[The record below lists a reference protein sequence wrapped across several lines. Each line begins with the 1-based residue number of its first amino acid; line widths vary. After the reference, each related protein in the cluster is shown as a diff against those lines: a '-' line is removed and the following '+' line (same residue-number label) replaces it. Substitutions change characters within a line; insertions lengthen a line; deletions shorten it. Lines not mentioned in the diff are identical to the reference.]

1 MPVHEG
7 WSMSEKASITRQ
19 QERAQKAYK
28 CISPRINETEKQE
41 KKSDKDNEEYSQ
53 LAKKFPALV
62 HNCGLA
68 QALAFVQ
75 AKEKEE
81 NVGKAYLSHLSEV
94 MGIKKDEDLGKISRT
109 AKLMEYQHLTRE
121 TIEAATWLKR
131 YSEALLEKD

>member
-1 MPVHEG
+1 
-7 WSMSEKASITRQ
+7 MSKNAPITRH

-28 CISPRINETEKQE
+28 CISPRTKDANGQE
-41 KKSDKDNEEYSQ
+41 MKSDKDNEEYSQ

-75 AKEKEE
+75 AKEKDV
-81 NVGKAYLSHLSEV
+81 NIGKAYLSHLSDV
-94 MGIKKDEDLGKISRT
+94 MGLKKDEDLGIISRN
-109 AKLMEYQHLTRE
+109 AELREYQRLTRE
-121 TIEAATWLKR
+121 AIEAATWLKR

>member
-1 MPVHEG
+1 
-7 WSMSEKASITRQ
+7 MSESAPITRQ
-19 QERAQKAYK
+19 QERAQRAYK
-28 CISPRINETEKQE
+28 CISPRTKDANGQE
-41 KKSDKDNEEYSQ
+41 IQSDKDNEEYSQ

-75 AKEKEE
+75 AKEKDV
-81 NVGKAYLSHLSEV
+81 NIGKAYLSHLSDV
-94 MGIKKDEDLGKISRT
+94 MGLKKDEDLGSISRS
-109 AKLMEYQHLTRE
+109 AELREYQRLTRE